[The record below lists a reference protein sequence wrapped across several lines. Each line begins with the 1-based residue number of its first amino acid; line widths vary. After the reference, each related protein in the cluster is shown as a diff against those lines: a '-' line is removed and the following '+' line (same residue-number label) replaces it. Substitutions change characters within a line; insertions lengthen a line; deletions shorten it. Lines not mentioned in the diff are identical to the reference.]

1 MEQELLLIY
10 PFDYMIKAIIIDD
23 ELDCVKLLALQLK
36 MYCPQ
41 VQVVAACITSE
52 DGLQKIKELQPD
64 IVFLDIEI
72 PVMNGFQLLEKL
84 GNITFSL
91 VFVTAYDQFAVK
103 AFRYSA
109 LDYLLK
115 PIDAKDLQA
124 AVQKAGQRQWPDTQQ
139 LTMLKQ
145 QVHDKESIFPDK
157 IALPYQNGV
166 TFVEIK
172 NIVYCESENNYTR
185 FHTIDSQQYLVA
197 KTLGDIQEVLEE
209 RNFLRVHRQYLVN
222 LNHIKK
228 YVRGEGNYLTL
239 SNGQNVAVARNQK
252 ERLIEKFGWL

>member
-1 MEQELLLIY
+1 ML
-10 PFDYMIKAIIIDD
+10 KAIIIDD
-23 ELDCVKLLALQLK
+23 EPDCVKLLALQLK

-41 VQVVAACITSE
+41 IQVVAECTDSQEGLLKITA
-52 DGLQKIKELQPD
+52 LLPD
-64 IVFLDIEI
+64 LVFLDIEM
-72 PVMNGFQLLEKL
+72 PVMNGFQLLEKI
-84 GNITFSL
+84 GQINFSL

-103 AFRYSA
+103 AFRFSA

-115 PIDAKDLQA
+115 PIDGKDLKT
-124 AVQKAGQRQWPDTQQ
+124 AVEKAEQRKWPDKQQ
-139 LTMLKQ
+139 LSLLKQ
-145 QVHDKESIFPDK
+145 QLQGGEKAFPDK
-157 IALPYQNGV
+157 IALPFQNGV

-172 NIVYCESENNYTR
+172 NVIYCESDNNYTR
-185 FHTIDSQQYLVA
+185 FTMLGGQQHTVA

-222 LNHIKK
+222 LDHIKK

-239 SNGQNVAVARNQK
+239 SNDKNIPVARNQK

>member
-1 MEQELLLIY
+1 ML
-10 PFDYMIKAIIIDD
+10 KAIIVDD
-23 ELDCVKLLALQLK
+23 EPDCVKLLALQLK

-41 VQVVAACITSE
+41 VQVVAACTASE
-52 DGLQKIKELQPD
+52 DALLKIKELQPGV
-64 IVFLDIEI
+64 VFLDIEM
-72 PVMNGFQLLEKL
+72 PVMNGFQLLEKF

-124 AVQKAGQRQWPDTQQ
+124 AVQKAEKRNWPDKQQ
-139 LTMLKQ
+139 LSMLKQ
-145 QVHDKESIFPDK
+145 QVHNPEKNFPDK

-166 TFVEIK
+166 TFVGIK
-172 NIVYCESENNYTR
+172 NIIYCESENNYTR
-185 FHTIDSQQYLVA
+185 FHTTDSQQYLVA

-222 LNHIKK
+222 LDHIKK
-228 YVRGEGNYLTL
+228 YVRGEGNYLIL
-239 SNGQNVAVARNQK
+239 SNGQSVAVARNQK